1 MPQAPQLNLSS
12 GNAAEFQQLF
22 AEYHAAKSDKS
33 SQAFKDA
40 DQALRRK
47 IADLNMD
54 DLQRN
59 EVQFMQVVGV

>member
-12 GNAAEFQQLF
+12 GNAAEFQKLF
-22 AEYHAAKSDKS
+22 AAYNAAKSDTS

-47 IADLNMD
+47 IAKLNLFDLE
-54 DLQRN
+54 RN
-59 EVQFMQVVGV
+59 EAQLMRVVGV